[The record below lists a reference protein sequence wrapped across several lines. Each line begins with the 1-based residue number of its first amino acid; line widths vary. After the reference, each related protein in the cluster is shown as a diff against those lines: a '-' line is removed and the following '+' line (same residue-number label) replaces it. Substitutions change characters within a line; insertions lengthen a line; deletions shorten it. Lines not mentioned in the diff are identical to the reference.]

1 MKGELAPPLGRDA
14 LAPLPARRLAGV
26 FGAALAAALLFW
38 SMLLFGGPLH
48 GHDWSSHHYHYFDWV
63 RIALSEHGTVPL
75 YMADA
80 WVTPNFLANAEA
92 PTLGPLAWLL
102 WLLPTGAYVKLLI
115 VVFTA
120 AGLAGAYLLMR
131 DLEVSPALAVLAAAV
146 FACNGFFTSHLGVG
160 HHWAMG
166 AYLLPALLWL
176 YRRAALGSDG
186 ALLAA
191 ALLNAFTILGGQHQ
205 PFIWQNLLLSAFAV
219 LWALRVRAGFPLSRW
234 ALVLL
239 ATAGLAAVKLL
250 PLWVEFADYAPTAR
264 IQGLP
269 AGALIAVLTAG
280 GQGPE
285 LADPRIAY
293 AHGSG
298 WWEYAFYVGPVVLV
312 CLAAGCLAARG
323 SWPMLAIGVFFLA
336 LSVEPLGLWPL
347 LEDLPVWRSQ
357 RGPSRFL
364 FLALFAF
371 LVVAASGGERLRARA
386 RAQQR
391 RAVAVFVWGL
401 ALLVSADLWV
411 ESRAWQRAAT
421 GPAIATADHRPRP
434 LVVQAP
440 GARAELREFAP
451 NRLLY
456 RVEASRATQVVLPVR
471 FGRRGAR
478 EAEWEAESEAGAW
491 RPLEREE
498 RLVLEV
504 PPGEHEVVLRYR
516 PPGLRAGAAL
526 SLGSALLCGVLA
538 LRRWRRRAAS

>member
-1 MKGELAPPLGRDA
+1 MPSPRC
-14 LAPLPARRLAGV
+14 RRAGSRAS

-63 RIALSEHGTVPL
+63 RIALSEHGTLPL

-102 WLLPTGAYVKLLI
+102 LLLPTGAYVKLLI

-120 AGLAGAYLLMR
+120 AGLAGMYLLLR

-205 PFIWQNLLLSAFAV
+205 PFIWQNLL
-219 LWALRVRAGFPLSRW
+219 ALGLRRALGPARARWLPALALGARAARHGGACRREAPAALGRVRRLR
-234 ALVLL
+234 
-239 ATAGLAAVKLL
+239 
-250 PLWVEFADYAPTAR
+250 AD
-264 IQGLP
+264 
-269 AGALIAVLTAG
+269 GAHPGA
-280 GQGPE
+280 
-285 LADPRIAY
+285 
-293 AHGSG
+293 
-298 WWEYAFYVGPVVLV
+298 
-312 CLAAGCLAARG
+312 AAGCAARRADG
-323 SWPMLAIGVFFLA
+323 RRPGPGAGRSAHRLRARRGLVGVRLLRGAGCAGVSGGGLPGGAGQLAHAGDRRLLPGA
-336 LSVEPLGLWPL
+336 ERRARLGLWPL

-357 RGPSRFL
+357 RAPSRFL

-371 LVVAASGGERLRARA
+371 LVVAAPGGERLRARA
-386 RAQQR
+386 QAQR
-391 RAVAVFVWGL
+391 RRALAVFVWGL

-451 NRLLY
+451 NRLRLRGGGAPRGAGRAARPLRQAGGPES
-456 RVEASRATQVVLPVR
+456 RVAGWKSGGRCLEAPRAGGLGSRSRCRRASTRWCCAIGRPGCAP
-471 FGRRGAR
+471 GRR
-478 EAEWEAESEAGAW
+478 
-491 RPLEREE
+491 
-498 RLVLEV
+498 
-504 PPGEHEVVLRYR
+504 
-516 PPGLRAGAAL
+516 
-526 SLGSALLCGVLA
+526 
-538 LRRWRRRAAS
+538 